1 MGWHLIQN
9 KENYM
14 KKKDLI
20 LAGAVLLL
28 AGILALA
35 LRLPKTENGNTMK
48 VTVDCEVYGTY
59 SLAENQTVKIQTGH
73 GTNVLVIE
81 NGSVH
86 MEEADCPDGYC
97 KEQGRISGQKQTIVC
112 LPHKLVVEVIRQ
124 NDTDRKAAD
133 DELVPDTIAK

>member
-1 MGWHLIQN
+1 
-9 KENYM
+9 M

-48 VTVDCEVYGTY
+48 VTVDGEVYGTY

-97 KEQGRISGQKQTIVC
+97 MEQGGISGQKQTIVC

-124 NDTDRKAAD
+124 NDTDSKTVG

>member
-1 MGWHLIQN
+1 
-9 KENYM
+9 M

-48 VTVDCEVYGTY
+48 VTVDGEVYGTY

-81 NGSVH
+81 NGSAH

-97 KEQGRISGQKQTIVC
+97 KRQGTISRVNETIVC
-112 LPHKLVVEVIRQ
+112 LPHKLVAEVRSG
-124 NDTDRKAAD
+124 
-133 DELVPDTIAK
+133 